1 MVINITSR
9 RAKIEDAFKERV
21 EKKLS
26 KLDRFFHSNVV
37 ADVIVTT
44 EKEDERERVE
54 VTIKTNGMVY
64 RGERITPSMFDSLEA
79 AVDAIIKQIIKNKT
93 RLEKR
98 LHSNNFV
105 PKFDDVVFDGQDNK
119 SDKEVKEEGY
129 KIVKQKLYTS
139 KPMLPDEA
147 ILQMNMVGH
156 DFFIFIN
163 AQTGKVNIVYKRNQ
177 GDYGL
182 IVPEEEWIKN

>member
-1 MVINITSR
+1 MIINITSR
-9 RAKIEDAFKERV
+9 RAKIEDDFKQRV

-26 KLDRFFHSNVV
+26 KLDRFFHRDVK

-44 EKEDERERVE
+44 EKEDEREKVE
-54 VTIKTNGMVY
+54 VTIKSNGVVY
-64 RGERITPSMFDSLEA
+64 RGERTAPSMFDSLEA
-79 AVDAIIKQIIKNKT
+79 AVDAIVKQIIKNKT

-105 PKFDDVVFDGQDNK
+105 PKFDEADFNSQE
-119 SDKEVKEEGY
+119 DKNNKEESY

-156 DFFIFIN
+156 SFFIFIN

-182 IVPEEEWIKN
+182 IIPEEE

>member
-9 RAKIEDAFKERV
+9 RAKIEDAFKDRV

-26 KLDRFFHSNVV
+26 KLDRFFHSEVV

-54 VTIKTNGMVY
+54 VTIKSNGVVY
-64 RGERITPSMFDSLEA
+64 RGERITHSMFESLEM

-93 RLEKR
+93 KLEKR
-98 LHSNNFV
+98 LHTNNFV
-105 PKFDDVVFDGQDNK
+105 PKFEGEILDNEQVQEN
-119 SDKEVKEEGY
+119 KEDSY

-147 ILQMNMVGH
+147 ILQMNMVAH

-163 AQTGKVNIVYKRNQ
+163 AQTGKVNIVYKRKQ

-182 IVPEEEWIKN
+182 IVPEEE